1 MAIDLNKIK
10 GIIFDM
16 DGVLVDSEP
25 VMAKASVLGMADYGV
40 QAKPEDF
47 VPFFGTN
54 DETYFGSVV
63 RMHGGTYT
71 PEIAE
76 RIYDIYCK
84 IAPTEIFTF
93 PNVPETLQKLHM
105 KGYKTAI
112 ASSSIKRKL
121 DVNITSAKINLE
133 SLDAVVCG
141 SDVVNKK
148 PDPEI
153 FLKAAAKLGLAP
165 EECLVA
171 EDAISG
177 VKAAKAAKMCCF
189 GITTAFEANYLKEIG
204 ADFAGANI
212 IEILELL
219 S

>member
-1 MAIDLNKIK
+1 
-10 GIIFDM
+10 
-16 DGVLVDSEP
+16 
-25 VMAKASVLGMADYGV
+25 
-40 QAKPEDF
+40 
-47 VPFFGTN
+47 
-54 DETYFGSVV
+54 
-63 RMHGGTYT
+63 MHGGTYT

-112 ASSSIKRKL
+112 ASSSIRRKL

-189 GITTAFEANYLKEIG
+189 SITTAFEADYLKEIG